1 MYCQVKKEGM
11 KLIVSMISAMLNMY
25 TYMRREKKKLGRNS
39 SKCIKRLPLGGGI
52 KGGIYFFIY
61 IFLYFPIFLQ

>member
-25 TYMRREKKKLGRNS
+25 TDMHRGKKKTWKEFTKM
-39 SKCIKRLPLGGGI
+39 SKEVAFRWWD
-52 KGGIYFFIY
+52 
-61 IFLYFPIFLQ
+61 